1 MWRAKLKM
9 LMGAQERKKT
19 EVARIKRMFVLFFL
33 AIFLAFVSP
42 VRLGLVDCEIARQ
55 TLV

>member
-1 MWRAKLKM
+1 MWRARLKM

-19 EVARIKRMFVLFFL
+19 EVARIRRMFVLFFL
-33 AIFLAFVSP
+33 AIFLALVRP
-42 VRLGLVDCEIARQ
+42 VRLGLMEVEIARQ

>member
-1 MWRAKLKM
+1 MWREKLKM

-42 VRLGLVDCEIARQ
+42 VSLGLVECEIA
-55 TLV
+55 